1 MCFHIVSFSAQ
12 AVESLKGLGQEYQRQ
27 VVPEVVHAHLEELLL
42 SKLLWTGKSRGSPPC
57 NELRD
62 RFTIPLL
69 GLELFGHSNPSL
81 CVAELLPELRDPCF
95 PSRDR
100 LFREVGVPYHVK
112 AGPSN
117 DCTKSLRHSAP
128 FCATGPHLTRKCAL
142 THSILIERFRIR
154 RNEARSA
161 RYSFII
167 QTDAPLSQS
176 SGFIVQS
183 IIRTG
188 NRKWPEWLLWVECSS
203 LFP

>member
-1 MCFHIVSFSAQ
+1 MNSVT
-12 AVESLKGLGQEYQRQ
+12 G
-27 VVPEVVHAHLEELLL
+27 LL
-42 SKLLWTGKSRGSPPC
+42 SLCLVLSCSGTPT
-57 NELRD
+57 L
-62 RFTIPLL
+62 
-69 GLELFGHSNPSL
+69 L
-81 CVAELLPELRDPCF
+81 CVLLNCF
-95 PSRDR
+95 LNSET
-100 LFREVGVPYHVK
+100 LASQVGIDSSERWAYHVK

-128 FCATGPHLTRKCAL
+128 FCATGPHLTRECAL
-142 THSILIERFRIR
+142 THSILIEIFRIR

-188 NRKWPEWLLWVECSS
+188 NRKGPEWLLWVECSS
-203 LFP
+203 NSPDMAGFSV